1 MFINWELTKSLN
13 ARRCLLF
20 FVLIIFILYFLSCG
34 PPKRRVIKGG
44 GVLKKTLFYRAD
56 ISKITHITQGP
67 LDKKAGSDIGIC
79 SFDVMHIV
87 DPDSGSLKS
96 KIKFNWTSGVSRPE
110 VIYTDREGYFIIMDR
125 GISGDV
131 GLMDHRGNPL
141 WIYKPKPRVS
151 LYNMDVGDLD
161 KNGELEF
168 YVATYKGLHQLSAS
182 GKKQW
187 NKGGWVYDVNI
198 FDPGDNKAPLA
209 VTHCQDGHIQF
220 RNYEGDLIREIKPKI
235 KIYEESISEMELV
248 EWASQWFIIT
258 SVPALLSSSIC
269 VLDLDGNVILR
280 DKVVWSIY
288 DLRTTTIKL
297 YEDQAPYLAVVVRFA
312 HTYDRSMLCI
322 YSPDRKLFYK
332 EIIKSTTGLL
342 AKKKPGSKCETLLV
356 GDGPGRVYEYR
367 PQLKKGEIGSQ

>member
-1 MFINWELTKSLN
+1 MI
-13 ARRCLLF
+13 LF
-20 FVLIIFILYFLSCG
+20 FMSCISS
-34 PPKRRVIKGG
+34 PPKTEVIVGESSLSKA
-44 GVLKKTLFYRAD
+44 LFYQAEMT
-56 ISKITHITQGP
+56 KINYITQGV
-67 LDKKAGSDIGIC
+67 LDIQPGTEIGIC
-79 SFDVMHIV
+79 GFNSMHIV

-96 KIKFNWTSGVSRPE
+96 KINWTSRVAGPE
-110 VIYTDREGYFIIMDR
+110 VIYTDKEGYFMIM
-125 GISGDV
+125 GSSIASDV
-131 GLMDHRGNPL
+131 GLMDYRGNPL
-141 WIYKPKPRVS
+141 WIYKPEPRVS
-151 LYNMDVGDLD
+151 LYNMDSGDLD

-168 YVATYKGLHQLSAS
+168 YVATYKGLHQLNAS

-198 FDPGDNKAPLA
+198 FDPGDNKVPLA
-209 VTHCQDGHIQF
+209 VTHCQDGHVQF

-235 KIYEESISEMELV
+235 KIYEQILGMELV

-280 DKVVWSIY
+280 DKVVRSMY
-288 DLRTTTIKL
+288 DLRTTTVKL
-297 YEDQAPYLAVVVRFA
+297 YEDKDPYLAVVVRFA
-312 HTYDRSMLCI
+312 HSYDRSMLCI

-342 AKKKPGSKCETLLV
+342 AKKKPGSKCETLLI
-356 GDGPGRVYEYR
+356 GDGPGKVYEYR